1 MEIPSKKRERSAME
15 KSEQINTC
23 DLNSDFCIKIANH
36 VLLEEAEKGSNFVI
50 SPVSF
55 QIMLSL
61 VSTGATGRTLDQ
73 LLLFLGS
80 RSIEDLNALS
90 SQVVELTIIGQ
101 ESDDINLSTGPLVSM
116 VNGAWVDQSFGLKPS
131 FKGTLT
137 DVYKAEAKAVDFATR
152 ASEVTGEIN
161 RWAEDATK
169 GLINKLLPSGSL
181 GSDTALVFANALYFK
196 GAWDRKFDSQM
207 SMNKDFNLLNGQ
219 IIQVPCM
226 TTGRKERHLYCENN
240 GYKILKIPYQSGQ
253 DTRKFALYLFLP
265 KQINGLQNMIQNIK
279 SAPGF
284 FNQDFYFRE
293 EYLGDRIWIPKF
305 KFSFEFE
312 ASRIIKE
319 LGLVLPFMDMGEF
332 SELVHSQH
340 GEKVCVSTV
349 FHKSYIEVNEEGTE
363 AAASTAVRFRRCC
376 GRVKPPGFVADHP
389 FMFMIREETSR
400 IVLFTGAVL
409 NPLLP
414 AS

>member
-1 MEIPSKKRERSAME
+1 MEIPSKKRERSTME
-15 KSEQINTC
+15 NSEQTNTC
-23 DLNSDFCIKIANH
+23 DLSSSFCIQIANH
-36 VLLEEAEKGSNFVI
+36 ALLEEAEKGSNFVI

-61 VSTGATGRTLDQ
+61 VATGATGRTLDQ
-73 LLLFLGS
+73 LLLFMES
-80 RSIEDLNALS
+80 KSIEDLNSLS
-90 SQVVELTIIGQ
+90 SHVVELTTRQ
-101 ESDDINLSTGPLVSM
+101 DNDDKNLAAGPLVTM

-152 ASEVTGEIN
+152 ASKVTEEVN
-161 RWAEDATK
+161 KWAQDATE
-169 GLINKLLPSGSL
+169 GLIKDLLPSGSL

-196 GAWDRKFDSQM
+196 GAWDRKFDSER
-207 SMNKDFNLLNGQ
+207 STNKDFTLLTGQ

-226 TTGRKERHLYCENN
+226 TTKRKERHLYREIN

-253 DTRKFALYLFLP
+253 DMRKFAMFFFLP
-265 KQINGLQNMIQNIK
+265 TEINGLQNMMQNFN
-279 SAPGF
+279 STPGF
-284 FNQDFYFRE
+284 FNQDFYFGE
-293 EYLGDRIWIPKF
+293 EDLGDRIWIPKF
-305 KFSFEFE
+305 KFSYEFE

-319 LGLVLPFMDMGEF
+319 LGLVLPFMDVGEF
-332 SELVHSQH
+332 TELVHSQH
-340 GEKVCVSTV
+340 GGKVCVSNI

-400 IVLFTGAVL
+400 IVFFTGAVL
-409 NPLLP
+409 NPLL
-414 AS
+414 AT